1 MVSERNSKKTTE
13 LTNILLTI
21 RDHNNSIKQKLA
33 KDKINKRER
42 SETMKF
48 LSIDMNIKKYY
59 LLSKL
64 TYLRA
69 FDKSIK
75 L

>member
-1 MVSERNSKKTTE
+1 MVSERNSKETTE

>member
-48 LSIDMNIKKYY
+48 LSIDMNIKKIRSFVQAYI
-59 LLSKL
+59 S
-64 TYLRA
+64 
-69 FDKSIK
+69 
-75 L
+75 

>member
-1 MVSERNSKKTTE
+1 MVSERNSKETTE

-48 LSIDMNIKKYY
+48 LSIDMNIKKIRSFVQAYI
-59 LLSKL
+59 S
-64 TYLRA
+64 
-69 FDKSIK
+69 
-75 L
+75 